1 MAESLLP
8 SQSTTSDSRDLP
20 DAVTRVYGELR
31 GRIDGDLQAVC
42 YADDGTV
49 GTVEE
54 GGILRRWNSET
65 GEQLDYILLS
75 EVEACWSFSP
85 DGRLL
90 ASGSNGI
97 SIWEVTNG
105 TLLARLSQPSWM
117 LTLAFSPD
125 GKTIASGH
133 DDHVVRLWNAA
144 TGKLL
149 HSLECHSDEVC
160 ALAFS
165 ADGKRLAT
173 AGEDRLLVVWD
184 VAKGKLVK
192 KLTGHTDRVDS
203 LAWNAEGTR
212 IASAG
217 WDTSVRVWDPEDGEL
232 LAMLNGQGECV
243 HCVLFVPGTNRLVC
257 GDSDGIVRVWD
268 YTTLRRE
275 HELRRHQGAVKQI
288 AIRRDGKQIATGGTD
303 RSIQFWDIE
312 TGKAVIEDHGPLT
325 QVHSICPSREGE
337 LAVLYA
343 EGRTRVWN
351 LETGT
356 CREAS
361 RPEMARL
368 AVASSSA
375 GAWASSWTD
384 GTIEVSTELMGSANV
399 SWKGHT
405 TAARLLLFSP
415 DGAQLASSAA
425 TDGTVKL
432 WNPVD
437 GEAVLVI
444 PQATKNCTVE
454 AIAYHPREKVI
465 AAAGINWL
473 GDRDSDGVIALWNW
487 ETRRLVKVFESGA
500 SRIAFSPDGKM
511 LAAVSLY
518 ESIAIWDLERDV
530 LIRELAGRDSS
541 TNAIAFDPLNRFLA
555 SGSDD
560 FGLRVWSC
568 KDWSLLAT
576 YDLETCVK
584 DVAFA
589 PDGSALITGN
599 GNSTCY
605 RVELEGLSPNQ

>member
-1 MAESLLP
+1 MTPE
-8 SQSTTSDSRDLP
+8 TFP
-20 DAVTRVYGELR
+20 DAVTKVYGELR
-31 GRIDGDLQAVC
+31 GRIDGDLQAIC
-42 YADDGTV
+42 YADDGSV
-49 GTVEE
+49 ATVEE
-54 GGILRRWNSET
+54 GGILRRWNSEN
-65 GEQLDYILLS
+65 GEQLDYIMLS

-133 DDHVVRLWNAA
+133 DDHAVRLWSAE

-165 ADGKRLAT
+165 ADGKRLAS

-184 VAKGKLVK
+184 VARGKLIK
-192 KLTGHTDRVDS
+192 KLTGHTDRVDC

-217 WDTSVRVWDPEDGEL
+217 WDTSVRVWNPEDGEL

-257 GDSDGIVRVWD
+257 GDSDCVVRVWD
-268 YTTLRRE
+268 YTNLKKI
-275 HELRRHQGAVKQI
+275 HELRRHQGAVKQL
-288 AIRRDGKQIATGGTD
+288 AIRRDGQQIATGGTD
-303 RSIQFWDIE
+303 RAVQFWNIE
-312 TGKAVIEDHGPLT
+312 TGKAAVDDHGPLT
-325 QVHSICPSREGE
+325 QVHSIRVSNKNE
-337 LAVLYA
+337 LAVLHT
-343 EGRTRVWN
+343 EGRLRLWN
-351 LETGT
+351 LSNGNY
-356 CREAS
+356 REAQT
-361 RPEMARL
+361 PGKVRL
-368 AVASSSA
+368 AVATSSG

-384 GTIEVSTELMGSANV
+384 GTIDVGGDLLGTPKVA
-399 SWKGHT
+399 WKGHA
-405 TAARLLLFSP
+405 TAARLLEFSP
-415 DGAQLASSAA
+415 DGTQLASSAA

-432 WNPVD
+432 WNPAD

-454 AIAYHPREKVI
+454 AIAYHPTQKI
-465 AAAGINWL
+465 LAAAGINWL
-473 GDRDSDGVIALWNW
+473 GDRDADGVIALWNW
-487 ETRRLVKVFESGA
+487 ETRKLEKLFEGGA
-500 SRIAFSPDGKM
+500 SRIAFRPDGKV

-518 ESIAIWDLERDV
+518 ESIVIWDLESGV
-530 LIRELAGRDSS
+530 MIRELAGRDSS
-541 TNAIAFDPLNRFLA
+541 TNAIAFDPLNRYLA

-584 DVAFA
+584 DVTFA

-605 RVELEGLSPNQ
+605 RVELEGLSPNP